1 MEITQIIYYS
11 TNIFVFSLI
20 FLIFKN
26 LNFKLAKFLNIY
38 DFPNKKKIHKEITPL
53 IGGFTIFYVFLIT
66 HIIFFVKIQIEKDI
80 LLIVIS
86 SSIYFLIGLMD
97 DKKNFGYLIKFFF
110 FILVSFFTIYYSDY
124 LILDRLYFETFNQ
137 SIYLYGIN
145 KYIITLLCI
154 LLLINATNLSDGIN
168 GLCIGII
175 IIWFSYTAI
184 KFNTYL
190 LSTPLITVMTL
201 TLYYNFKGNFFLGNS
216 GSHFMGCFIGLLI
229 IYNYNLAV
237 LEHVIPK
244 ISVEEIFILFMLPG
258 FDMLRLFIVRITNKR
273 NPFTSDLS
281 HLHHYLLNYF
291 NLSISLTIYFLFMI
305 IPMIIYNFFVIKAYI
320 IIFLSLIT
328 YMILLKI
335 ISKKN
340 S

>member
-1 MEITQIIYYS
+1 MKIDQIIYYS
-11 TNIFVFSLI
+11 TSILVFFLI

-26 LNFKLAKFLNIY
+26 LNFKLAKFFNIY
-38 DFPNKKKIHKEITPL
+38 DFPNEKKIHKVTTPL
-53 IGGFTIFYVFLIT
+53 VGGFTIFYVFLVT
-66 HIIFFVKIQIEKDI
+66 HIFFFVKIQIEKDI

-86 SSIYFLIGLMD
+86 SSIYFLIGLID
-97 DKKNFGYLIKFFF
+97 DKKNLGYLLKFFF

-124 LILDRLYFETFNQ
+124 LILNHLYFETFNK
-137 SIYLYGIN
+137 SIYLYGVN
-145 KYIITLLCI
+145 NYIITLLCI

-175 IIWFSYTAI
+175 IIWFSYIAI

-190 LSTPLITVMTL
+190 LSTPLITVMIL

-216 GSHFMGCFIGLLI
+216 GSHFLSCFIGLLI
-229 IYNYNLAV
+229 IYNYNLSLIGNV
-237 LEHVIPK
+237 DSK

-258 FDMLRLFIVRITNKR
+258 FDMLRLFIVRIINKR

-281 HLHHYLLNYF
+281 HFHHYLLNYF
-291 NLSISLTIYFLFMI
+291 NLRISLIIYFLFMI
-305 IPMIIYNFFVIKAYI
+305 IPIIIYNFYVIKAYI

-328 YMILLKI
+328 YMVLLKI

>member
-1 MEITQIIYYS
+1 MEIAQIIYYS

-20 FLIFKN
+20 FFIFKN

-38 DFPNKKKIHKEITPL
+38 DFPNKKKIHKKITPL
-53 IGGFTIFYVFLIT
+53 VGGFTIFYVFLIT
-66 HIIFFVKIQIEKDI
+66 HIIFFIKTQIEKDI

-86 SSIYFLIGLMD
+86 SSIFFLIGLMD

-124 LILDRLYFETFNQ
+124 LVLNQLYFETFNK
-137 SIYLYGIN
+137 SLYLNGLSN
-145 KYIITLLCI
+145 YIITLLCI

-190 LSTPLITVMTL
+190 LSTPLITVMVL

-216 GSHFMGCFIGLLI
+216 GSHLLGCFIGLLI
-229 IYNYNLAV
+229 IYNYNLA
-237 LEHVIPK
+237 LIENTNSK

-258 FDMLRLFIVRITNKR
+258 FDMLRLFLFRIINKR

-281 HLHHYLLNYF
+281 HFHHYLLNYV
-291 NLSISLTIYFLFMI
+291 NLSKSLIIYFLFMI
-305 IPMIIYNFFVIKAYI
+305 IPIIIYNFYEIKAYI
-320 IIFLSLIT
+320 IICLSLIT
-328 YMILLKI
+328 YMVLLKI
-335 ISKKN
+335 ISKKK